1 MPFNQAANK
10 TILASNFIGT
20 LADVSIADLLLA
32 GITTDVCVHTTMREA
47 NDRGYECLLVTDCAA
62 SYSPEFH
69 AAVVEMVVA
78 QGGIVGWAAPLAA
91 VQAALTELYH
101 GGHFK
106 GTPPPVAVLPN
117 GKTNLIAL
125 DLGASGD
132 PLQALAEILE
142 LAKGDLSGHVVA
154 RELIALSEG
163 NENARP
169 VIGMFLGGAYLAET
183 ILYCRNKIYPLGLP
197 NGISHVIAAF
207 AAIFSVLFGLKADF
221 LPRRSEAIRIS
232 LIRDGEL
239 KGRFSVLIVTT
250 LEKLLLGGRV
260 RTEGSGHLKLMA
272 VDHRPWVLVRM
283 IVASLAGRL
292 GKRRMEGIHISNG
305 DIIRIDGGRSNVI
318 LDGEVFE
325 ADSDRP
331 IVLRS
336 TPPVPFLKLAA

>member
-1 MPFNQAANK
+1 MALVALLSNPHSTGNK
-10 TILASNFIGT
+10 SLLPQVRSFCATHS
-20 LADVSIADLLLA
+20 DVF
-32 GITTDVCVHTTMREA
+32 H
-47 NDRGYECLLVTDCAA
+47 YE
-62 SYSPEFH
+62 
-69 AAVVEMVVA
+69 VEEVA
-78 QGGIVGWAAPLAA
+78 QIARALEMIARVSPKVLVINGGDGT

-101 GGHFK
+101 GGHFE

-125 DLGASGD
+125 DLGATGD
-132 PLQALAEILE
+132 PLDALAEIWE
-142 LAKGDLSGHVVA
+142 LAKGDLRNHVVA
-154 RELIALSEG
+154 RELIALSESG
-163 NENARP
+163 ENSRP

-183 ILYCRNKIYPLGLP
+183 ILYCRDKIYPLGLP
-197 NGISHVIAAF
+197 NGVSHLIAAIV
-207 AAIFSVLFGLKADF
+207 AIISVFFGLTANF

-260 RTEGSGHLKLMA
+260 RSQGDGRLKMMA
-272 VDHRPWVLVRM
+272 VDHKPWVLLRM
-283 IVASLAGRL
+283 VMASLMGRL
-292 GKRRMEGIHISNG
+292 GKSRMEGIHISNG
-305 DIIRIDGGRSNVI
+305 DVIRIDGGRSNVI

-325 ADSDRP
+325 ADNERP